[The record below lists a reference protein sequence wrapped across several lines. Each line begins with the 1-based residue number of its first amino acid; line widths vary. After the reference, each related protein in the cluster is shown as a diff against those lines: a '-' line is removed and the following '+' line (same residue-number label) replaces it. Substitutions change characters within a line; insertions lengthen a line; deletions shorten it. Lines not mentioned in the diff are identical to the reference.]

1 MERRSLLGA
10 GVVLGAAVAVRPAA
24 AWAAEDPPAVSDAE
38 LAAARALFAAGAYDR
53 LGRLLPL
60 LLDGAEH
67 GVRSGPAGAA
77 RAAGVWV
84 LASQLAV
91 KQSRTDAAGAYAALA
106 GAAAR
111 RCGNAVV
118 LADAARAAATPLRR
132 TGRAQEAL
140 ALLKEAHARLTAVS
154 RPAAAELD
162 AGGMVALTAAY
173 TAAQANLGAAAQDFA
188 DEAEDTALRLAGHPH
203 AAGRPSQL
211 SAGQCALYRI
221 GIHRCLGDVDTAL
234 AHAARLDTR
243 TLPTAERRAR
253 AATDTARA
261 LIDAGDIAGAF
272 AQLRLVELAA
282 PGEARRPS
290 VRALTARIAEDLP
303 GLPGLDAYVRHT
315 DPAGFG
321 RARASGGRPSLAAD
335 HTRA

>member
-1 MERRSLLGA
+1 MERRRLLGA

-24 AWAAEDPPAVSDAE
+24 VWAAEDPPAVSDAE

-53 LGRLLPL
+53 LGRLMPL

-67 GVRSGPAGAA
+67 GVAAGPAGAA
-77 RAAGVWV
+77 RAAGTWV
-84 LASQLAV
+84 LASHLAV
-91 KQSRTDAAGAYAALA
+91 KQGRTGASGAYAALA

-111 RCGNAVV
+111 RSGNAVV

-140 ALLKEAHARLTAVS
+140 ALLKEARAHLTAVS
-154 RPAAAELD
+154 RPSAAELD
-162 AGGMVALTAAY
+162 ATGMVALTAAY
-173 TAAQANLGAAAQDFA
+173 TAAQAHLGASARDFA
-188 DEAEDTALRLAGHPH
+188 DEAEDTALRLARHPH
-203 AAGRPSQL
+203 ADGRPSQL

-221 GIHRCLGDVDTAL
+221 GIHRRLGDVDTAL
-234 AHAARLDTR
+234 AHAARLDPQV
-243 TLPTAERRAR
+243 LPTAERRAR

-261 LIDAGDIAGAF
+261 LLDAGDIAGAF

-290 VRALTARIAEDLP
+290 VRALTAEVAEAQP
-303 GLPGLDAYVRHT
+303 GLPGLDAYARRT
-315 DPAGFG
+315 APGAKSPAW
-321 RARASGGRPSLAAD
+321 
-335 HTRA
+335 

>member
-1 MERRSLLGA
+1 MDRRSVLGA

-24 AWAAEDPPAVSDAE
+24 AWAAEGPVAVSEAD
-38 LAAARALFAAGAYDR
+38 LAAARTLFAAGAYDR

-60 LLDGAEH
+60 LLDRAEH

-91 KQSRTDAAGAYAALA
+91 KQSRTGSAGAYAALA

-111 RCGNAVV
+111 RSGNAVV
-118 LADAARAAATPLRR
+118 LASSARAAATPLRR

-140 ALLKEAHARLTAVS
+140 ALLKEARAHLTAVS
-154 RPAAAELD
+154 RPSAAELD
-162 AGGMVALTAAY
+162 AAGMVALTASY
-173 TAAQANLGAAAQDFA
+173 TAAQAHLGAAARDFA
-188 DEAEDTALRLAGHPH
+188 DEAEEMALRLARHPH
-203 AAGRPSQL
+203 GGGGRPSQL

-221 GIHRCLGDVDTAL
+221 GIHRRLGDVDTAL
-234 AHAARLDTR
+234 AHAARLDPQV
-243 TLPTAERRAR
+243 LPTAERRAR

-261 LIDAGDIAGAF
+261 LLDAGDPAGAF

-290 VRALTARIAEDLP
+290 VRALTAEVAEARP
-303 GLPGLDAYVRHT
+303 GLPGLDAY
-315 DPAGFG
+315 
-321 RARASGGRPSLAAD
+321 ARRTAPGSKSSSW
-335 HTRA
+335 